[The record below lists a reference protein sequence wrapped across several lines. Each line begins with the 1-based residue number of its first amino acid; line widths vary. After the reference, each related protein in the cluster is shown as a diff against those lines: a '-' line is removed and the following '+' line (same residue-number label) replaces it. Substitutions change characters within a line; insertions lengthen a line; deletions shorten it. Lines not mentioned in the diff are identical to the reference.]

1 VILEHFSLEER
12 KEEEC
17 KLRDFF
23 HFLVDFSRYF
33 LLVTFKSDLETFTV
47 LKEEAQDE
55 RGSHLELME
64 NLRAC
69 TKLYA

>member
-17 KLRDFF
+17 KLR
-23 HFLVDFSRYF
+23 
-33 LLVTFKSDLETFTV
+33 LETFTV